1 MILLYQIITLIVS
14 AILFIGVWQNN
25 KRILL
30 PIQLCI
36 MYALLTTGWY
46 NIQYNPHLILW
57 LCNITA
63 VIGLFLSFRFDQ
75 KLFEIFFYFA
85 WTGDLLTLL
94 IWPNPISPPLA
105 TFPLSWAGFIL
116 KHTAPLALTILFVKQ
131 GRLLNKD
138 AAWTALKVM
147 LLYAGFISIYNLVFN
162 QNLLDLRYP
171 TLDIE
176 RLFGDWP
183 IYVCVNILLALLWY
197 AIIHFITNRLKLVK
211 VS

>member
-1 MILLYQIITLIVS
+1 MIIPTVTFVISLFLFVGAFRNDRRALI
-14 AILFIGVWQNN
+14 
-25 KRILL
+25 
-30 PIQLCI
+30 PIQMCI
-36 MYALLTTGWY
+36 VYALLTTGWY
-46 NIQYNPHLILW
+46 NIQYNPHLIIW

-63 VIGLFLSFRFDQ
+63 VIGLLLSFRFNQ

-94 IWPNPISPPLA
+94 IWPNPISPPLD

-116 KHTAPLALTILFVKQ
+116 KHTAPLALTILFIKQ
-131 GRLLNKD
+131 GKLLNKD
-138 AAWTALKVM
+138 AVWTALKVM
-147 LLYAGFISIYNLVFN
+147 LVYAGFIVIYNFVFD
-162 QNLLDLRYP
+162 QNILDLRYP

-176 RLFGDWP
+176 HLFGDWP